1 MQEKIL
7 ELINQYGGLSYDALL
22 KFLKCAPTVLA
33 EEIAK
38 IENEKIYKIGKN
50 YVIINGQDLIRGKVI
65 YKNECFYVVCEDKRY
80 FIDKNYWNNLY
91 AKDEVIANVEEDY
104 LGRITAYIIKVVSHS
119 KEPIV
124 AKRTSRVVENQVWF
138 TVKDDSVN
146 YQGIWV
152 NKRLTLDSKIGDLCL
167 VEPLYQSKKVLDGSV
182 IKVLGKDGAIGSD
195 ILAVVAQS
203 GVSYEFPLSVT
214 EEADTIL
221 ETVDE
226 KELIDRVDYTND
238 LVITIDGDDSKDF
251 DDAVNVKKLD
261 NGNYL
266 LSVHIADVS
275 HYVKEYSEL
284 DNEALKRG
292 NSIYLVDRVIPMLP
306 ERLSNG
312 ICSLNEGVIRLVLSC
327 VMEINPLG
335 EIVDSNI
342 TSGYIKS
349 KYRMTYNKVN
359 KMIKGDQKLIEQ
371 YQDLYPMILDM
382 VSLSDILRRS
392 REEQG
397 ALDFDVV
404 ETKILVDNTGKPIDV
419 VARTRDKAEML
430 IEDFMLA
437 ANEVVAETL
446 NHLEYP
452 CCYRVHEDPSKERL
466 TNLAPLLAT
475 VGVKLGNIGNGVKPK
490 VLQKALQKI
499 KGTSSEI
506 ALNSLLLRA
515 MAKARYDS
523 NCLGHYGLAMQYYCH
538 FTSPIRRYSD
548 LETHR
553 IINELIIK
561 PNKKFDESLM
571 HFNNV
576 IGEICLQVSET
587 EKKAV
592 ELERK
597 VDDMKSAEYMQSY
610 IGKIFNG
617 TITSVTSFGIFVM
630 LENTI
635 EGLVHIK
642 NMPDFYDYD
651 EKNMCL
657 IGNYSKEVYNIG
669 DHVKVR
675 VLDANKGTGKIDF
688 LVVEHK
694 MRKGNKK

>member
-1 MQEKIL
+1 MQDKIL

-38 IENEKIYKIGKN
+38 IENEKIYKVGKN
-50 YVIINGQDLIRGKVI
+50 YVIINNDDLVRGKVI
-65 YKNECFYVVCEDKRY
+65 YKNDTFYLVSEDKRY
-80 FIDKNYWNNLY
+80 FIDKNYWNNIY
-91 AKDEVIANVEEDY
+91 AKDEVIANVEEDF
-104 LGRITAYIIKVVSHS
+104 LGRVTAYILKVVSHS

-124 AKRTSRVVENQVWF
+124 AKRTSRVFENQIWF
-138 TVKDDSVN
+138 TVKDESVN
-146 YQGIWV
+146 YQGVWV
-152 NKRLTLDSKIGDLCL
+152 NKHATLDSKIGDLCL
-167 VEPLYQSKKVLDGSV
+167 VEPLFQNKRALDGKV

-195 ILAVVAQS
+195 ILALIASS
-203 GVSYEFPLSVT
+203 GVSYEFPLSVI
-214 EEADTIL
+214 EEAEAISEEVSPFEL
-221 ETVDE
+221 EGRTDF
-226 KELIDRVDYTND
+226 TND

-251 DDAVNVKKLD
+251 DDAVNVKKLS

-275 HYVKEYSEL
+275 HYVGENSEL
-284 DNEALKRG
+284 DNEALRRG

-327 VMEINPLG
+327 IMEINPLG
-335 EIVDSNI
+335 EVVDSNI
-342 TSGYIKS
+342 VSGYIKS

-359 KMIKGDQKLIEQ
+359 KMIKGDQELIEK

-382 VSLSDILRRS
+382 VALSDIIRS
-392 REEQG
+392 RREEAG

-404 ETKILVDNTGKPIDV
+404 ETKIVVDKTGKPIDV
-419 VARTRDKAEML
+419 LARSRDKAEML
-430 IEDFMLA
+430 IEDFMLS
-437 ANEVVAETL
+437 ANETIALTL

-452 CCYRVHEDPSKERL
+452 CCYRVHEEPSKERL
-466 TNLAPLLAT
+466 SNLAPLLAT

-490 VLQKALQKI
+490 VLQKALEKI
-499 KGTSSEI
+499 KGTGSEI
-506 ALNSLLLRA
+506 ALNSMLLRA

-523 NCLGHYGLAMQYYCH
+523 ICLGHYGLAMQYYCH

-553 IINELIIK
+553 IINELIINPK
-561 PNKKFDESLM
+561 NNFDDTLN
-571 HFNNV
+571 HFNSV
-576 IGEICLQVSET
+576 VGEVCLQASET
-587 EKKAV
+587 ERKAI

-597 VDDMKSAEYMQSY
+597 VDDMKAAEYMQAF
-610 IGKIFNG
+610 IGKTFSG
-617 TITSVTSFGIFVM
+617 TITSVTNFGVFIM

-635 EGLVHIK
+635 EGLAHIK
-642 NMPDFYDYD
+642 NMPDYYDYD
-651 EKNMCL
+651 EKKMCL

-669 DHVKVR
+669 DPVKVR

-688 LVVEHK
+688 LVVDHK
-694 MRKGNKK
+694 TRKGNKK